1 MTTWPT
7 VVVAT
12 PAHSGVGD
20 LLTYRCDRP
29 LAPGALVRVPLGA
42 REVLGIVWACPD
54 APPDGLSPDQTRS
67 VAAVLDG
74 LAPLGQG
81 WRALTAFAA
90 RYYQRGLGEVAL
102 AALPPPLRDL
112 SPEQLARRLKRAPAA
127 PAAAQAGDTALP
139 LSDEQAAALDSMAGA
154 TARWPPA
161 KRSGRPTS
169 PARCCGAAPMG
180 NCSGP
185 FFMTAAPWSLATA
198 HGHTARPTGCPATTP
213 GP

>member
-1 MTTWPT
+1 MVAWPT

-20 LLTYRCDRP
+20 FLTYRCDRP

-74 LAPLGQG
+74 LAPLGEG

-112 SPEQLARRLKRAPAA
+112 TPEQLARRLKRPPAA
-127 PAAAQAGDTALP
+127 PADAHTGDSAMP
-139 LSDEQAAALDSMAGA
+139 LSDEQAAAHGTEPGGRVARARMIQAERYAALGLPGA
-154 TARWPPA
+154 NLPFA
-161 KRSGRPTS
+161 SGR
-169 PARCCGAAPMG
+169 
-180 NCSGP
+180 
-185 FFMTAAPWSLATA
+185 LQQ
-198 HGHTARPTGCPATTP
+198 HIEVP
-213 GP
+213 GLWLERGLTR